1 MLASGPAVDGLAF
14 DDPEP
19 GLDKVQ
25 PCRCGAGGV
34 DVDARVRREPV
45 TDLAFVG
52 GLVVHHEVQPGPS
65 AVSGC
70 E

>member
-1 MLASGPAVDGLAF
+1 MAWRSMIPNQGSTRFSRAA
-14 DDPEP
+14 
-19 GLDKVQ
+19 
-25 PCRCGAGGV
+25 A
-34 DVDARVRREPV
+34 ARVEWMWMRGFAASRSRTSP
-45 TDLAFVG
+45 FVG